1 MIIAETGATLS
12 STSGAQRVFHIMSLP
27 GPRYSQNEV
36 THTSHCCSVV
46 PPIPWTNSQCWPPWH
61 TGPKS

>member
-1 MIIAETGATLS
+1 MIIAETGATVS

-36 THTSHCCSVV
+36 KHTSHCCSVV
-46 PPIPWTNSQCWPPWH
+46 PPIP
-61 TGPKS
+61 